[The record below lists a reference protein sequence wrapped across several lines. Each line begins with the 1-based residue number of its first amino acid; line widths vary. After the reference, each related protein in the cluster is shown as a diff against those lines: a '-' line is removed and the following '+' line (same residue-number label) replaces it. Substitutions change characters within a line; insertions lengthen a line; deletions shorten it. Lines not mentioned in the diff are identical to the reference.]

1 MFLLVPVHLVG
12 VAETARCDAVRQP
25 SNQLDRTGHEPLWPI
40 AELAEEPTF
49 DQIRMQRLKKQK
61 LTLRDEIASIEAK
74 LVPDII
80 A

>member
-1 MFLLVPVHLVG
+1 MNEKIDLKSLLADLKTRHR
-12 VAETARCDAVRQP
+12 E
-25 SNQLDRTGHEPLWPI
+25 LDGKI